1 MSVVAVQEEN
11 RDVGQEHVL
20 SPEPVAFGEQ
30 FAQLDVAD
38 DVVAVFAGVL
48 FVHLRKIQDAV
59 HVGLLVPHVDLQR
72 DVRRV
77 VGLLHVVLLLVLV
90 AVVVQ
95 AGHDV
100 AQDGRGR
107 GQAPGAL
114 AEHELPVVA
123 LAADHYAV
131 VLVVDAV
138 NILRGRHEFRHDE
151 HREVFVAHLDNLRHE
166 FDFDVLLAG
175 IPDVRI
181 VDGRDT
187 VGENLFR
194 GDVGAQRMYGDD
206 HQLEERIVAF
216 DVERRVAFGEAE
228 RLRLRQ
234 GAVVTL
240 GVVEDAREDVVRR
253 AVQDAF
259 HL

>member
-100 AQDGRGR
+100 AQDRRCR

-123 LAADHYAV
+123 LAADHHAV
-131 VLVVDAV
+131 VFVIDAV
-138 NILRGRHEFRHDE
+138 DVFAGGDEFGHDE
-151 HREVFVAHLDNLRHE
+151 HRELPVADLDHLGDQ
-166 FDFDVLLAG
+166 FDLDPFFAG
-175 IPDVRI
+175 VPDVRV
-181 VDGRDT
+181 VDSRDA
-187 VGENLFR
+187 VGE
-194 GDVGAQRMYGDD
+194 DPVGMDIHSERVNGNDD
-206 HQLEERIVAF
+206 
-216 DVERRVAFGEAE
+216 
-228 RLRLRQ
+228 
-234 GAVVTL
+234 
-240 GVVEDAREDVVRR
+240 
-253 AVQDAF
+253 
-259 HL
+259 